1 MHNRAKDIV
10 IGRYKWGRSCSRGW
24 VDSKGILV
32 SIIST
37 QVANSRECVGISG
50 ITRCICEY
58 VSQKQGKDDYGCF
71 VHFIINII
79 HLAQ

>member
-1 MHNRAKDIV
+1 M
-10 IGRYKWGRSCSRGW
+10 IGKCKWGRSCSKEW

-37 QVANSRECVGISG
+37 QVANSRKCVRISG
-50 ITRCICEY
+50 ITRSKCDYAAE
-58 VSQKQGKDDYGCF
+58 KQGKDDYCCF

>member
-1 MHNRAKDIV
+1 MHNKAKDIL
-10 IGRYKWGRSCSRGW
+10 IGRCKWGRSYSREW

-32 SIIST
+32 SITST
-37 QVANSRECVGISG
+37 QVANSGECVGVSG
-50 ITRCICEY
+50 ITRSNCDY
-58 VSQKQGKDDYGCF
+58 ASQKQGKDDYGCF